1 MNIVDVI
8 FKTMNRPDLIK
19 KYTEETGSCF
29 ELLDKMLDFTV
40 TNLEVLKYVEWLE
53 GREIP
58 TFSDVT
64 EYKDYI
70 KETAENVVKLR
81 FINEVKSRMTGEELL
96 NYNTKLETV
105 LKSILPEAYSTFLT
119 MLEDHSIEDMCKLYT
134 QDRNF
139 KI

>member
-1 MNIVDVI
+1 
-8 FKTMNRPDLIK
+8 MNRPDLIK